1 MLSQK
6 GVRFTERELA
16 KQPLS
21 RAEIMR
27 ISGGNPIA
35 LIDQKK
41 PSFKK
46 LGVGDKAISTDE
58 AIALMGRDPSI
69 IRRPIF
75 EIDGEVLIGYSAAQ
89 AAVIEKRLEA

>member
-6 GVRFTERELA
+6 GIRFTERELA
-16 KQPLS
+16 KQPLT
-21 RAEIMR
+21 RGEIMR

-35 LIDQKK
+35 LIDRRK

-46 LGVGDKAISTDE
+46 LGVGDKALSADE
-58 AIALMGRDPSI
+58 AIALMGKDPSI

-89 AAVIEKRLEA
+89 AAVVEKRLLA

>member
-6 GVRFTERELA
+6 GIKFTERELA
-16 KQPLS
+16 KQPLT

-27 ISGGNPIA
+27 LSKNNPVA
-35 LIDQKK
+35 LIDRRK

-46 LGVGDKAISTDE
+46 LGAGDKALTDDE
-58 AIALMGRDPSI
+58 AIALMAKDPSI

-75 EIDGEVLIGYSAAQ
+75 EIEGDVLIGYSAAQ
-89 AAVIEKRLEA
+89 AAVVETRLLG